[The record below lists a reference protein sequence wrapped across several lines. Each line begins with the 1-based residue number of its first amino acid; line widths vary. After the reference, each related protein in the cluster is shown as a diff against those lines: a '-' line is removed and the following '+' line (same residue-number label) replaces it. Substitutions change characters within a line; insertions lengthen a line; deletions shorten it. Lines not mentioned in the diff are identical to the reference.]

1 MWAGSARADGRT
13 RRTDIMPSLVLAGLA
28 AAALAAAQPSAAPTV
43 DELVARNVEARGGRE
58 RLRSVETVRMTGR
71 LSPGAPAVEAPI
83 RLELKRPNWIR
94 MEIDFQGMTAVQA
107 YDGKKGWQIAPF
119 RGVIAPEEM
128 SREETEQAVE
138 QADIDGPLV
147 DYRAKGHPLELVGRD
162 RVGEADAWK
171 LELTLSNGTVREVY
185 LDPQSFLEIQT
196 VSKRKIRGITV
207 EVESRLE
214 DYREVGGLLFPHA
227 IRSGARGRPERQSLT
242 VEKIELNPVLDDA
255 RFRMPAAKS
264 R

>member
-1 MWAGSARADGRT
+1 MAIGL
-13 RRTDIMPSLVLAGLA
+13 LVGLV
-28 AAALAAAQPSAAPTV
+28 AAALVAAEPTSAPTV

-71 LSPGAPAVEAPI
+71 LSPGAPGLEAPI
-83 RLELKRPNWIR
+83 RLELKRPDWIR

-119 RGVIAPEEM
+119 RGVMTPEEM
-128 SREETEQAVE
+128 SREETDQAVE

-147 DYRAKGHPLELVGRD
+147 DYRAKGHTLELVGKD
-162 RVGEADAWK
+162 RAGESDAWK
-171 LELTLSNGTVREVY
+171 LKLTLKNGTVRDVY
-185 LDPQSFLEIQT
+185 LDAQSFLEVQT
-196 VSKRKIRGITV
+196 VSKRTIRGITV

-242 VEKIELNPVLDDA
+242 VEKIELNPALAEA
-255 RFRMPAAKS
+255 RFHMPPAKRS
-264 R
+264 APK